1 MKTITVYLE
10 KCHQNTDVTK
20 EMNEWFGQSN
30 SYYALWDRNI
40 KLADTSDASIV
51 LDSSVG
57 VDILKVHAVLSFE
70 NLENTDSFL
79 VEDLQFKAKGAEA
92 VSLDKLP
99 FVLVML
105 IISLCR
111 INGIPFNKKLN
122 PKKANKKR
130 ENFGGNKKF
139 SLN

>member
-20 EMNEWFGQSN
+20 EMNEWFGQLN
-30 SYYALWDRNI
+30 SYYALWDRKI
-40 KLADTSDASIV
+40 ELTDSPDASIV
-51 LDSSVG
+51 LDSSVD
-57 VDILKVHAVLSFE
+57 VDLLKVLAVLSFE

-99 FVLVML
+99 FVV
-105 IISLCR
+105 C
-111 INGIPFNKKLN
+111 NTYYP
-122 PKKANKKR
+122 
-130 ENFGGNKKF
+130 
-139 SLN
+139 